1 MTKTYLSLAA
11 ALMLAS
17 AVPALAAGE
26 LTYVVNNESAT
37 FDPSTSTETFAL
49 PVIGATFEGLVK
61 YAPDGSVVQATN
73 GDDYLVLRDA
83 VVVIV
88 TAETDEKI
96 RVISMRKAERN
107 EQEIYYKNIR

>member
-61 YAPDGSVVQATN
+61 YAPDGSVVPA
-73 GDDYLVLRDA
+73 L
-83 VVVIV
+83 
-88 TAETDEKI
+88 AEKWEVSPDGLTYTCLLYTS
-96 RVISMRKAERN
+96 RCV
-107 EQEIYYKNIR
+107 

>member
-61 YAPDGSVVQATN
+61 YAPDGSVVPALAEKWEVSPDGLN
-73 GDDYLVLRDA
+73 LVGQYRGLSTGESGQVHLQR
-83 VVVIV
+83 
-88 TAETDEKI
+88 T
-96 RVISMRKAERN
+96 
-107 EQEIYYKNIR
+107 Q